1 MNQMGRAELAAVL
14 PFTNTE
20 TNKRLT
26 LLYKGQFVS
35 VFVESRC

>member
-1 MNQMGRAELAAVL
+1 MNQMGRAELAVVL
-14 PFTNTE
+14 SFTNTE
-20 TNKRLT
+20 SGKRLT